1 MNETKKEL
9 VKAVASSV
17 AAFAGSPVAATIA
30 ASLGVAI
37 EMFGALSQK
46 RSSELFNSDEYVHKV
61 VSKIEESDDFAS
73 FVYDIWL
80 KHNFESSEQR
90 RKYLRNMLK
99 KETYDSTN
107 HFVNF
112 SKIEHILQN
121 ASIESLRLATYIYS
135 KDFSEREYNS
145 QDAGT
150 KLVNYQKLASLL
162 EGTKYDDLRIDIELY
177 VNELSALGI
186 INLRHN
192 RYGGPF
198 IDPTSFGSIV
208 VEYIKEECVKPMV
221 IE

>member
-17 AAFAGSPVAATIA
+17 AAFAGGPVAATIA

-37 EMFGALSQK
+37 EMFGTLSQK

-90 RKYLRNMLK
+90 REYLRNMLK
-99 KETYDSTN
+99 KETYTSN
-107 HFVNF
+107 NRFVNF

-135 KDFSEREYNS
+135 KDFSEREYNP

-177 VNELSALGI
+177 VNELSTLGI

-198 IDPTSFGSIV
+198 IDPTSFGGIV
-208 VEYIKEECVKPMV
+208 VEYIKEEWVKPMV

>member
-9 VKAVASSV
+9 VKAVASSG
-17 AAFAGSPVAATIA
+17 AAFVGSPVAATIA
-30 ASLGVAI
+30 ASLGVAV
-37 EMFGALSQK
+37 EMFSTLSQK

-73 FVYDIWL
+73 FVYDIWIR
-80 KHNFESSEQR
+80 HNFESSEQR

-112 SKIEHILQN
+112 SKIENILQN

-135 KDFSEREYNS
+135 KDFSERECDP
-145 QDAGT
+145 QDTGT
-150 KLVNYQKLASLL
+150 RLVNYQKLSSLL
-162 EGTKYDDLRIDIELY
+162 EGTKYDDLKISIELY
-177 VNELSALGI
+177 ANELSALGI
-186 INLRHN
+186 IDVRHN

-198 IDPTSFGSIV
+198 ICTTSFGSIV
-208 VEYIKEECVKPMV
+208 VEYINEK
-221 IE
+221 

>member
-1 MNETKKEL
+1 MNEVEKEI
-9 VKAVASSV
+9 VKAAGATG
-17 AAFAGSPVAATIA
+17 AAFIGGPVAATIA
-30 ASLGVAI
+30 ASLGVAV
-37 EMFGALSQK
+37 EMFGTLSQK

-112 SKIEHILQN
+112 SKIENILQN

-135 KDFSEREYNS
+135 KDFSERECDP

-150 KLVNYQKLASLL
+150 RLVNYQKLSSLL
-162 EGTKYDDLRIDIELY
+162 EGTKYDDLRTNIELY
-177 VNELSALGI
+177 ANELSASSI
-186 INLRHN
+186 IKVSHN
-192 RYGGPF
+192 RFGGPF
-198 IDPTSFGSIV
+198 VHRTPFGNIV
-208 VEYIKEECVKPMV
+208 VEYINEE
-221 IE
+221 